1 MWRRSTRSLRK
12 YEIGTHTDTHT
23 HTEFYSA
30 IKKVGNPAICDNM
43 NEPRVHYAKSE
54 ISQTQEDKHCMTS
67 LTQNL
72 KKSNSESQRV

>member
-43 NEPRVHYAKSE
+43 NELWVHYAKWAKSDRE
-54 ISQTQEDKHCMTS
+54 RQILYYITYMW
-67 LTQNL
+67 NL
-72 KKSNSESQRV
+72 KIPNL

>member
-1 MWRRSTRSLRK
+1 MTEKFHPGTHIQRNEVSILKRHLHPMFTRTLFIIAKMWRRSTRSLRK

-43 NEPRVHYAKSE
+43 NE
-54 ISQTQEDKHCMTS
+54 
-67 LTQNL
+67 L
-72 KKSNSESQRV
+72 